1 MNNISTQDIHSILHR
16 SFCEGHQ
23 VRLRVIGKSML
34 PLIQKGD
41 WLVVESVTDSE
52 MLKKGDIIL
61 FSRGREFVVHRI
73 VELQDKEIITQGDWS
88 RIRDLPISNR
98 DVIGKVIEVEKPNLK
113 IKLNDPF
120 FKLIN
125 LLIYQ
130 IIKNIKP
137 PNLNKRRR
145 M

>member
-34 PLIQKGD
+34 PFIQKGD